1 MRKLS
6 GIQWLGLFII
16 FIMVSSAVAG
26 FILMVAGF

>member
-1 MRKLS
+1 MQKFS
-6 GIQWLGLFII
+6 AIQWVGLFII